1 MKTMSFLLA
10 ALTAALA
17 LSACTPGKT
26 SLPSSSSSIEPTQR
40 STSSQTTISPSIGF
54 ITQTYDGKNIA
65 EIPYINDGG
74 TASSDIEAINRSLNQ
89 GIQQVY
95 TTFMASADA
104 KSGDA
109 WIEIKSYP
117 FITPDYIQV
126 VVSSCTYPI
135 YGTDGDLF
143 SINFDVK
150 NNKWLSINDVLADL
164 DLTTQTLTEQVRQH
178 FVPESSSQSVGNVQ
192 ATGFLIRPASSE
204 KTVELLLEV
213 TIENSEAEPWK
224 FFYSYA
230 PASGMLAQL
239 DSTCLFDA
247 SETAPMNPPLV
258 CQRTKSVMSSS

>member
-1 MKTMSFLLA
+1 MKAISLLLT
-10 ALTAALA
+10 ALTAALV
-17 LSACTPGKT
+17 LSACTSGGT
-26 SLPSSSSSIEPTQR
+26 TLSSG
-40 STSSQTTISPSIGF
+40 TSSTTPAQSSAASQIATSPSVGF

-89 GIQQVY
+89 GIQQIY

-117 FITPDYIQV
+117 FVSPDYLQV

-143 SINFDVK
+143 SINYDIK
-150 NNKWLSINDVLADL
+150 NNKWLSVNDVLTDL
-164 DLTTQTLTEQVRQH
+164 GLNAETLTEQIRRH
-178 FVPESSSQSVGNVQ
+178 FVPESPSQSVGDVK
-192 ATGFLIRPASSE
+192 ATGYLFRQASVE

-213 TIENSEAEPWK
+213 TVENSEAEAWK
-224 FFYSYA
+224 FFYSYT
-230 PASGMLAQL
+230 PASGTLEQL
-239 DSTCLFDA
+239 DSTCLFNA
-247 SETAPMNPPLV
+247 SETTPMNPPLV
-258 CQRTKSVMSSS
+258 CQQTKSVLSSS